1 MHTRECQRRLLAR
14 GGFAVVELCNCGA
27 LHLSIGAVT
36 LRLAPEALPELTQVI
51 NDAAREMALCEAMAA
66 SWPAATEALS

>member
-1 MHTRECQRRLLAR
+1 MHTRECLRRTLAR

-51 NDAAREMALCEAMAA
+51 HEAAREMALHDAKAA
-66 SWPAATEALS
+66 SDPAATEALS